1 VGPRRKGRE
10 LALRALFQ
18 IDVAE
23 MKPEEA
29 FAAAASPGGESEEAS
44 AFAHQLVEGAL
55 SRRQEIDAAIERHAI
70 GWTIGRMA
78 GVDRNLL
85 RIAMYEILHLPDI
98 PPSVSVDEAVELAK
112 RYSTAESGRFVNG
125 ILGSAL
131 RELTREQPRD
141 EGE

>member
-1 VGPRRKGRE
+1 MGTRRQGRE

-23 MKPEEA
+23 SGPEEA
-29 FAAAASPGGESEEAS
+29 FEAAVSPGGEGKDAR
-44 AFAHQLVEGAL
+44 AFAHQLIEGVL
-55 SRRQEIDAAIERHAI
+55 GRRDEIDAAIEGHAI

-85 RIAMYEILHLPDI
+85 RMAMYEIHHLPDI

-112 RYSTAESGRFVNG
+112 KYSTAESGRFING

-131 RELTREQPRD
+131 RELTREQPKD
-141 EGE
+141 AGE

>member
-1 VGPRRKGRE
+1 MR
-10 LALRALFQ
+10 
-18 IDVAE
+18 
-23 MKPEEA
+23 
-29 FAAAASPGGESEEAS
+29 PGQ
-44 AFAHQLVEGAL
+44 QLVEGAL